1 LLDKFKSMY
10 TLQNTLN
17 ANTNGEK
24 WAKTGI
30 TLQDR
35 EINWMR
41 CIYMEAAEAIDSL
54 NWKHWK
60 DIAKADDIANVKIE
74 LVDIW
79 HFIMSEHIV
88 MLGIDD
94 AILEAQKCFDE
105 VKNQPNE
112 YFEVMELI
120 DLLEQILA
128 QAANGDFPLT
138 AFFRAIRS
146 LEDFEMSDVYTL
158 YIGKNCLNQFRQ
170 DHGYKDGSYIKIWDG
185 KEDNVTMQTIL
196 EKNPNIDF
204 DGLYDELKKSYEQFV
219 N

>member
-1 LLDKFKSMY
+1 MY